1 MPPNPDFFHHDPSLS
16 IPPPPAHV
24 PADDARP
31 GSCGTVATDA
41 RTRRSFLR
49 EDSHHAD
56 HPHHVAVWREVRG
69 RAAADWRMIEI
80 EMRRDELIL
89 LAEQGFPLTDAEAA
103 LCAPVGRG

>member
-1 MPPNPDFFHHDPSLS
+1 M
-16 IPPPPAHV
+16 
-24 PADDARP
+24 
-31 GSCGTVATDA
+31 T
-41 RTRRSFLR
+41 R

-103 LCAPVGRG
+103 LCTPVSVAAALGDGWFGERAQS